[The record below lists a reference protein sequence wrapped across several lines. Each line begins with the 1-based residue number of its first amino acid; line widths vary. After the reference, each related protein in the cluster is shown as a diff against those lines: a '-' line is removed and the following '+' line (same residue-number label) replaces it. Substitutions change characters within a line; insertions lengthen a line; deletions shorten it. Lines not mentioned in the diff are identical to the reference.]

1 MIIEVDEAWFEQ
13 RDTGPALLI
22 AFDPTCQSVGSP
34 VPSGEPFT
42 ALMEG
47 GCLALAF
54 VAQIKGRAVYAATPQ
69 GREFAPAPHQEP
81 FELVSR
87 ELLRASL

>member
-13 RDTGPALLI
+13 RNTGSALLI
-22 AFDPTCQSVGSP
+22 AFDPRCQSVGSP
-34 VPSGEPFT
+34 VLSGEPFT
-42 ALMEG
+42 ALMNT

-54 VAQIKGRAVYAATPQ
+54 VAQIKGRAVYAATPR
-69 GREFAPAPHQEP
+69 GLESAPAPHPET